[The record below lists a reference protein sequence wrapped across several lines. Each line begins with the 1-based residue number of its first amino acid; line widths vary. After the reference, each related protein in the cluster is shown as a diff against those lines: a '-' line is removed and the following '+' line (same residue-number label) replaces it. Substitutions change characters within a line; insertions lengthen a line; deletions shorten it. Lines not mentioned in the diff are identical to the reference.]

1 MPNAAPPTTPEA
13 WKLWAKQQTHPMY
26 FLTNP
31 NMFNTYKF
39 DKELGGYLSLC
50 GNAVIQQLERV
61 VWDEKAQ
68 APANKTKQR
77 VCVSLFLGPLRVRPD
92 YAPSASD
99 FEALRIV
106 NGPNLPSDVLDLL
119 SQTGWDPFK
128 CCGPSLKAQER
139 KLRPES
145 TGYNPRLSSSHF
157 YSSHPS
163 SAFDPAHRNKAIPSA
178 SFITNTPLQIN
189 MTPQPNPKTATTPKA
204 VVCRP
209 ALTLWPSTSVT
220 NTTSLPSQSMFV
232 EQTPK
237 TTNPL
242 PKPVTNVTTQKPASQ
257 VTPKTV
263 MASSSKSAA
272 KATPKRGRATTAK
285 TTAKTPIGWKRWA
298 KKQKNAVYSEPAFQD
313 SSNTVDSYLTS
324 CLSWNEEGKKPADI
338 SHQLPYSQLVAQWE
352 SIKKGGQP
360 PSASMME
367 AIRIMNSL
375 AIPDNIVGM
384 LKEAGWDADKCCNPK
399 LPLDQRKLGARPTKS
414 KRGIEDEGE
423 SSPRA
428 KRQNTTAV
436 VPQQEYSNAVAP
448 SPEIPAFTHQSSREP
463 LSVSDHD
470 IVKAEKA
477 SPMPAILRQDGSF
490 HSTNIPEDDAGED
503 ARDDSSSNGFNRGGP
518 EVDMEPR
525 VDPIIIGAAVDN
537 TQPAVITKSPKMTKL
552 TNSENS
558 SPGSAHE
565 IETSKSNPF
574 KRSKRTSRKEMKRAI
589 DAVSNSL
596 TVMTASHSV
605 KLQDQASRL
614 SEHSEQFDVHS
625 GQLQE
630 QTNQLYEHADR
641 LHNHSNQLQK
651 QELALEQLRRD
662 NQALRD
668 CLQGVLLPLA
678 QAVNTL
684 HKSSKADKR
693 TLKSTKKRAERELE
707 EFKSADKTTK
717 VLERNLTHLRR
728 LLGAVEDRH
737 KGMNEAQGQEI

>member
-13 WKLWAKQQTHPMY
+13 WKLWAKKQTHPMY
-26 FLTNP
+26 ILTNP
-31 NMFNTYKF
+31 DMSNTYNF
-39 DKELGGYLSLC
+39 DKELGEYLSLC

-77 VCVSLFLGPLRVRPD
+77 VYVSILLGPLRVQPE
-92 YAPSASD
+92 YAPSASE

-106 NGPNLPSDVLDLL
+106 NGPKLPSDILDLL

-139 KLRPES
+139 KLRPEF
-145 TGYNPRLSSSHF
+145 TGYNPRISSSHF
-157 YSSHPS
+157 YSSRPS
-163 SAFDPAHRNKAIPSA
+163 SAFDPVHRNKAMPSA

-189 MTPQPNPKTATTPKA
+189 PKTATTPKD
-204 VVCRP
+204 V
-209 ALTLWPSTSVT
+209 
-220 NTTSLPSQSMFV
+220 SMFV

-242 PKPVTNVTTQKPASQ
+242 PKPVTNATTQKPASQ

-263 MASSSKSAA
+263 MASSSKSVAR
-272 KATPKRGRATTAK
+272 ATSKRGQV

-298 KKQKNAVYSEPAFQD
+298 KKQKNVIYNEPAFQA
-313 SSNTVDSYLTS
+313 SRNTIDSYLTS
-324 CLSWNEEGKKPADI
+324 YLLWNEEEKKPADI
-338 SHQLPYSQLVAQWE
+338 SHQLPYSQLVTQWE
-352 SIKKGGQP
+352 TIKKGGRP
-360 PSASMME
+360 PPASMME
-367 AIRIMNSL
+367 AIRILNSL
-375 AIPDNIVGM
+375 AIPDNIVDM
-384 LKEAGWDADKCCNPK
+384 LKEAGWDAEKCCNPK
-399 LPLDQRKLGARPTKS
+399 LPRDQRKLGAGFTKS

-436 VPQQEYSNAVAP
+436 VPQQEHSNAVAP

-463 LSVSDHD
+463 SSVSDHD

-477 SPMPAILRQDGSF
+477 SPMPAILCQDGSF
-490 HSTNIPEDDAGED
+490 HSTNIPGDDAGEG
-503 ARDDSSSNGFNRGGP
+503 ARDDSSSKGFNRGGL
-518 EVDMEPR
+518 EVGMEPR

-537 TQPAVITKSPKMTKL
+537 TQPADITKSPKMTKL

-565 IETSKSNPF
+565 IESSKSTSF
-574 KRSKRTSRKEMKRAI
+574 KCRKRTSRKEMKRAI

-630 QTNQLYEHADR
+630 QTNQLHEHADR

-693 TLKSTKKRAERELE
+693 MLKSTKKRAERELE

-717 VLERNLTHLRR
+717 VLERNLTHLRC

-737 KGMNEAQGQEI
+737 KGMNEA